1 MMRQQRFYLPK
12 GIIGN
17 KAIING
23 KNFYDQVI
31 DPDVKRYEKI
41 RKLTTGQGDDYTTEC
56 LQIII
61 ISKIITD

>member
-17 KAIING
+17 NVIING
-23 KNFYDQVI
+23 KNVYDQVI
-31 DPDVKRYEKI
+31 DPDVKQYEKI
-41 RKLTTGQGDDYTTEC
+41 RKLTTGQGDDYATEC